1 MFTNLRLHGVSPVWG
16 DFGGNLGPGAV
27 PRAACSCQWR
37 GRNSR
42 LNYDGRKKKG
52 LLWGLGDLLGQS
64 PPEVFLQEGWGRGM
78 LPAPYVNRV
87 RISSGIVEYQGPFP
101 PMALADRKQYRKTRK

>member
-1 MFTNLRLHGVSPVWG
+1 MEAVCLLTYGFTGCHPYGG

-42 LNYDGRKKKG
+42 LNYDGRKKKKG

-64 PPEVFLQEGWGRGM
+64 RPEGFLQEGWGRGM

-87 RISSGIVEYQGPFP
+87 RTFIG
-101 PMALADRKQYRKTRK
+101 D